1 MSTVNTLTG
10 IMDIAGSGLQTSQT
24 GLRVVSNNI
33 TNVNT
38 PGYNAASVDQS
49 SLQTGGVA
57 VAQITTAV
65 NTYLQQTSLGA
76 TAAASNYGAQS
87 TQITQAQNAFGD
99 PNSTSS
105 FFSQLDSVFTAFTS
119 LAATPTPAGQSQTVA
134 TASQFFNTASGVSQ
148 SLAALQSSADQQISS
163 DVTNVNQL
171 LQNINSLNSQIS
183 AQSIQGTDTTA
194 LQNQQSAD
202 ITQLSQYIDIKVTQ
216 GSGNLTG
223 TGVTVRAS
231 DGTPLTG
238 QGVAPAV
245 FSYSQTNG
253 VNQLTYTPPG
263 GVSQPYGS
271 LLTGGELQGLLTARN
286 STIPNIAQQLA
297 QVTASTAQA
306 LNTAS
311 NAHSAVPAPS
321 SLTGQSLGVDIPT
334 AISTFTGKTNIAIV
348 NSAGVIQ
355 AQAAIDFGA
364 GTISVGSP
372 ATVYNFTATAANS
385 SPTSFVSVLNTALG
399 ASGSASVNG
408 STLSLSASG
417 AGNGVVIADD
427 PTTPSSSGGQSFSQY
442 FGLNNF
448 ISSSQ
453 IPTYSTGLT
462 ASSASGYTSGA
473 ITFNLIQPNGVQTA
487 KVNLSPTATTIGGLV
502 NQLNSGVSGLGLYG
516 TFSLNGQGVLSFTPK
531 AGSNLTLGVGSD
543 TTGWSANGTTTGV
556 PLTQLFGLDP
566 TVAALRAQ
574 KFSVN
579 SAIAANPAL
588 IQNATV
594 NLAATAGTAVIESG
608 DTSGLDALSQA
619 GNVVTTIPAAGG
631 AAAATSSVSAYAAN
645 FSGQIGQA
653 ASTAST
659 LSTTAQATATEASN
673 RLSATDG
680 VNLDNEL
687 INLTTYQQS
696 YSASARLITAANAMY
711 DTLLNMIP

>member
-1 MSTVNTLTG
+1 MSTVNTLSG
-10 IMDIAGSGLQTSQT
+10 IMDIAGSGLHTAQT
-24 GLRVVSNNI
+24 GLRVVSDNI

-38 PGYNAASVDQS
+38 PGYNAGKVEQT
-49 SLQTGGVA
+49 SLQTGGVG
-57 VAQITTAV
+57 VAQITAAV

-76 TAAASNYGAQS
+76 TATASNFGAQS
-87 TQITQAQNAFGD
+87 TQIEQAQNAFGN

-105 FFSQLDSVFTAFTS
+105 FFSQLNSVFTAFTS
-119 LAATPTPAGQSQTVA
+119 LASTPTPAGQSQAVSA
-134 TASQFFNTASGVSQ
+134 ASQFFQSASGVSQ
-148 SLAALQSSADQQISS
+148 SLSGLQTSADQQISS

-171 LQNINSLNSQIS
+171 LQNISDLNSQIS
-183 AQSIQGTDTTA
+183 AQSIQGSDTTA

-202 ITQLSQYIDIKVTQ
+202 ITQLSTYMDIKVTQ
-216 GSGNLTG
+216 GSGTLTG

-238 QGVAPAV
+238 QGVSPAV
-245 FSYSQTNG
+245 FSYSQANG
-253 VNQLTYTPPG
+253 LNQLTFVPPG

-286 STIPNIAQQLA
+286 TIIPNIAQQLA

-311 NAHSAVPAPS
+311 NGHSAVPAPS
-321 SLTGQSLGVDIPT
+321 TLTGQSLGVDVPS
-334 AISTFTGKTNIAIV
+334 AVSTFTGKTNIAIV
-348 NSAGVIQ
+348 NSAGVVQ
-355 AQAAIDFGA
+355 TQAAIDFGA

-372 ATVYNFTATAANS
+372 ATVYNFTANAANS

-399 ASGSASVNG
+399 ASGSASVSG
-408 STLSLSASG
+408 STLSLSASA
-417 AGNGVVIADD
+417 AGNGVVISDD

-453 IPTYSTGLT
+453 IPAYSTGLT
-462 ASSASGYTSGA
+462 SSSASGYTSGA

-487 KVNLSPTATTIGGLV
+487 KVTLSPTATTIGGLV

-543 TTGWSANGTTTGV
+543 TTAWSANGTTTGV

-579 SAIAANPAL
+579 SAIVANPAL
-588 IQNATV
+588 IQNAKV
-594 NLAATAGTAVIESG
+594 NLGTTAGTAVIQPA

-619 GNVVTTIPAAGG
+619 EQATSTIPAAGS
-631 AAAATSSVSAYAAN
+631 AVAATTSLSTYAAN
-645 FSGQIGQA
+645 FSGWLGQA
-653 ASTAST
+653 ASAAST
-659 LSTTAQATATEASN
+659 QTTAAQATATEASN
-673 RLSATDG
+673 RLSSADG

-687 INLTTYQQS
+687 VNLTTYQQS

-711 DTLLNMIP
+711 DTLLSIIR